1 MFSHLSHVS
10 TIQTAPLKLYSKSTY
25 ASLTAIPNYP
35 NRLKHPR
42 TTLYTIADAG
52 KMGRGMFAANDISAG
67 ELILSRKPLCLMPKG
82 LVPHEATPRTF
93 TPEQIAQ
100 LNHEN
105 TEAIEELYNRMTPER
120 RALFDDLF
128 NSHLNDDSSRVRGII
143 RTNGYGTRKL
153 DKDRHVGICGRM
165 SYLNHRQVL
174 VHSVFVFYL
183 NNYIVKLLPK
193 RLTFVP
199 ESFYVL

>member
-1 MFSHLSHVS
+1 MYEPLNLIPLVSKFSISCLEPHSAVS
-10 TIQTAPLKLYSKSTY
+10 EAKYKILQLHKNYVFTSIPRIDNPDGTTEALLSKSTY

-67 ELILSRKPLCLMPKG
+67 ELILSRRPLCLMPKG

-153 DKDRHVGICGRM
+153 DKDRHVGICP
-165 SYLNHRQVL
+165 
-174 VHSVFVFYL
+174 
-183 NNYIVKLLPK
+183 I
-193 RLTFVP
+193 
-199 ESFYVL
+199 